1 MSLLL
6 QRQSARWYPL
16 KYHPVQAKLVT
27 AVEDGVRFPVVPAGR
42 RSGKTERFKRFV
54 CKQAM
59 VYPNEKYFAAAPT
72 YGQAKKIFWDDL
84 KMLTLSCLHPSKPS
98 ESELKIYLPNGSE
111 IHVIGLDQPQRIEGV
126 NWTGG
131 GVDEIADVKGSA
143 LNSNIM
149 PALNTIDP
157 RRPFY
162 RPWCWFTGVPD
173 GLNHFYD
180 MAEYAK
186 TANDPDWGYYHWKSS
201 EILPPDVIEAAKRT
215 MSALE
220 YAQEYEASFA
230 TASGRIYNDY
240 AEGNFTT
247 QTIMEHEALHWSHDQ
262 NFTPLSSCIAV
273 VREGYPF
280 FLDEIVLTSAVSRQS
295 ALEFVD
301 RYANHK
307 NKTVFVYGDPS
318 GRNGEKH
325 GHRSDYTDIE
335 EVLRL
340 HGWRYER
347 RVKSAH
353 PAIKDRQNAVRALIL
368 NAKGHRRLFVNPNS
382 AKWCH
387 KGLSTVQLQ
396 KGSTFQED
404 QKNEYQHIT
413 TAIGYFVDY
422 HWPSANSVVNTN
434 QTTGT

>member
-1 MSLLL
+1 MSLILKK
-6 QRQSARWYPL
+6 QSSRWYPL
-16 KYHPVQAKLVT
+16 KYHPVQAALT
-27 AVEDGVRFPVVPAGR
+27 QAVEDGVRFPVVPAGR
-42 RSGKTERFKRFV
+42 RSGKTERAKRFV
-54 CKQAM
+54 CKQGM
-59 VYPNEKYFAAAPT
+59 LYPNEKYFAAAPT

-84 KMLTLSCLHPSKPS
+84 KDLTLSCLHQRPPS

-131 GVDEIADVKGSA
+131 VVDEIADVKGTA
-143 LNSNIM
+143 LNANIM

-173 GLNHFYD
+173 GLNHFYE

-186 TANDPDWGYYHWKSS
+186 TSGDPDWGYYHWKSA

-230 TASGRIYNDY
+230 TATGRIYSDY
-240 AEGNFTT
+240 DTGNHTT

-273 VREGYPF
+273 IRGGYPF
-280 FLDEIVLTSAVSRQS
+280 FLDEIVLTSAISRQS

-307 NKTVFVYGDPS
+307 NKMVYVYGDPS

-325 GHRSDYTDIE
+325 GHRSDYTEIE
-335 EVLRL
+335 EVLAL

-368 NAKGHRRLFVNPNS
+368 NAKGARRLFVNPNS

-387 KGLSTVQLQ
+387 KGLATVQLQ
-396 KGSTFQED
+396 QGSTFQED

-413 TAIGYFVDY
+413 TAIGYFIDY
-422 HWPSANSVVNTN
+422 HWPSATSVVRATN
-434 QTTGT
+434 TTGT